1 MNIRKKFIIFSIL
14 WGIIPVIISTSICIS
29 NFNDKSI
36 EMIKQNVA
44 ILASDQSTHLK
55 SFFNE
60 NISNLKTDANIPMV
74 MDLLVDSN
82 SGASKEN
89 HNDNEKALG
98 DIFSRRKKERFYIS
112 AELLIN
118 KNETII
124 TSSDGG
130 HINEKLIFS
139 DEEIKKLRNDEAVVT
154 DIIERKEF
162 NSGVKSAI
170 IASPIFF
177 KNEYQGAIASVINM
191 NYFEKLVNEIHFF
204 KTGKMLV
211 MDTKG
216 VIAASNSVY
225 IGGSIDKIDV
235 SGNLYE
241 KFSSIDLDKNP
252 DGIIEYNI
260 DRIEKIGYYSSIK
273 SSGWVVLSGVEWN
286 EFKTP
291 INKSIE
297 NITVALFFIVLLIIT
312 SCTFIV
318 NYFSKPIYKLLGVIR
333 KIKQGDFTDR
343 FVYNED
349 NEFGEIATA
358 FNDLIDTIEKNKKN
372 IEEKNRDLQSLTSNI
387 PGGVYRFRIENGE
400 YLLDFASSGCLSL
413 LGYKKNEFKEISSRK
428 LVEFIHEEDIERIKK
443 EMQNQLMKSS
453 RYNIEYRIKRR
464 DGRVI
469 WILDNGQIVRDR
481 EGKLFS
487 YSVVINI
494 TESKVVQEKLRL
506 SEERYRIIMSQT
518 EDIIFEWNITEDTV
532 YFSENWNE
540 KFGYKSVI
548 INISKN
554 IYKTNFI
561 HKNDIRKL
569 GKMLNDIIYGDSYT
583 ETEIRVRK
591 NENEYIWCKMRI
603 TAMFDEDGNIFK
615 AIGIIIDIDKE
626 KKEAEELL
634 YKAQRDSLTGL
645 YNKGTSQSIVEDYL
659 MNEGKDINGALFVM
673 DLDNFKAVND
683 NLGHLAGDIVL
694 TEISTI
700 ISNVFQENSIIGRV
714 GGDEFIIF
722 LKNVNSEEDI
732 RKKAEELISGF
743 RNTSNTEILDHNV
756 SGSIGIAKYPEHGKS
771 YKELFISADKAS
783 YSAKNN
789 GKGRYCIFNEN

>member
-1 MNIRKKFIIFSIL
+1 MNIRKRFIIFSIL
-14 WGIIPVIISTSICIS
+14 WGIIPVIISTSVSIS

-44 ILASDQSTHLK
+44 TLASDQSIRLK

-60 NISNLKTDANIPMV
+60 NISDLKADANIPMV

-89 HNDNEKALG
+89 HNDNEKALD
-98 DIFSRRKKERFYIS
+98 DIFSGAKKERFYIS
-112 AELLIN
+112 AEVLIN

-124 TSSDGG
+124 ASSDGG
-130 HINEKLIFS
+130 YINEKLIFS
-139 DEEIKKLRNDEAVVT
+139 DEEIRKLRNDEAVIT

-225 IGGSIDKIDV
+225 IRGSIDKIGV
-235 SGNLYE
+235 SSNLYE

-626 KKEAEELL
+626 KREAEELL

-743 RNTSNTEILDHNV
+743 RNTSNTEILDYNV

>member
-44 ILASDQSTHLK
+44 TLTSDQSTHLE

-60 NISNLKTDANIPMV
+60 NISALNTDANIPMV
-74 MDLLVDSN
+74 KDLLIDSN
-82 SGASKEN
+82 SGSGKQN
-89 HNDNEKALG
+89 HNDNEKVLG
-98 DIFSRRKKERFYIS
+98 NIFNDTKKERFYMS
-112 AELLIN
+112 VELLIN
-118 KNETII
+118 KNEEIVA
-124 TSSDGG
+124 SSDSRY
-130 HINEKLIFS
+130 INEKLILS
-139 DEEIKKLRNDEAVVT
+139 GEEIKRLQNDEVVIT
-154 DIIERKEF
+154 DIIERKEL
-162 NSGVKSAI
+162 NNGVKSAI
-170 IASPIFF
+170 VASPIFF
-177 KNEYQGAIASVINM
+177 RNEYQGAIASVINM

-204 KTGKMLV
+204 ETGKILV

-225 IGGSIDKIDV
+225 IRGSIDKIDV

-241 KFSSIDLDKNP
+241 KFSSIDLKENSS
-252 DGIIEYNI
+252 GIIEYNI
-260 DRIEKIGYYSSIK
+260 DRIEKIGYYSKIGST
-273 SSGWVVLSGVEWN
+273 GWVVLSGVEWN

-312 SCTFIV
+312 SYTFTV

-333 KIKQGDFTDR
+333 KIKQGDLKDR

-387 PGGVYRFRIENGE
+387 PGGVYRFRIDNGE

-428 LVEFIHEEDIERIKK
+428 LIEFIYEDDIERITK
-443 EMQNQLMKSS
+443 EMRKQLIKSS

-464 DGRVI
+464 DGRII
-469 WILDNGQIVRDR
+469 WVLDNGQIVRDR
-481 EGKLFS
+481 EGRLFS

-494 TESKVVQEKLRL
+494 TESKIMQDKLRL
-506 SEERYRIIMSQT
+506 SEERYGIIMSQT

-532 YFSENWNE
+532 YFSENWNK
-540 KFGYKSVI
+540 KFGYESVST
-548 INISKN
+548 NISEN

-569 GKMLNDIIYGDSYT
+569 GKMLNDIIYGDTYK
-583 ETEIRVRK
+583 ETEIRIRK
-591 NENEYIWCKMRI
+591 NEDEYIWCKIRI

-645 YNKGTSQSIVEDYL
+645 YNKGTSQSIIEDYI
-659 MNEGKDINGALFVM
+659 MNEGKGVNGALFVI

-694 TEISTI
+694 TEIAKI
-700 ISNVFQENSIIGRV
+700 ISKVFHENSIVGRI
-714 GGDEFIIF
+714 GGDEFVIF
-722 LKNVNSEEDI
+722 LKDVDSEGVI
-732 RKKAEELISGF
+732 QKKAKELLSGF
-743 RNTSNTEILDHNV
+743 KNTSTEEILEYNV
-756 SGSIGIAKYPEHGKS
+756 SGSIGISKYPEHGES
-771 YKELFISADKAS
+771 YKELFISADKAT

-789 GKGRYCIFNEN
+789 GKGRYCIFNDN